1 MNTVIAVSG
10 PPGSG
15 KSTLVVALADA
26 LGNAASIHMDNYEQ
40 MTRKPIEEVMRW
52 MDEGAPFEDVPMPGL
67 EEHLARLKA
76 GDSVVDP
83 ATGMTLRPARY
94 IVFETQFGRA
104 HRGTGR
110 HIDLL
115 VWLDTPADVALAR
128 VLKGHTTAA
137 GREAGAADCAGRMAW
152 LDGYLENYLKLVA
165 RLVSL
170 QRDKVR
176 PAAEIVVDGM
186 RDPAVLA
193 SHLIREIPR
202 YSSRP
207 FHP

>member
-1 MNTVIAVSG
+1 MTTVIAVSG

-15 KSTLVVALADA
+15 KTTLARALADA

-40 MTRKPIEEVMRW
+40 MTRKPLDEVMRW
-52 MDEGAPFEDVPMPGL
+52 MDDGAPFDDVPMPGL

-83 ATGMTLRPARY
+83 ATGLKVRPAPY

-104 HRGTGR
+104 HPGTGR

-128 VLKGHTTAA
+128 VLKAHTSAA
-137 GREAGAADCAGRMAW
+137 CREAGEAGCSGRMAW
-152 LDGYLENYLKLVA
+152 LDSYLENYLKLVA

-176 PAAEIVVDGM
+176 PGAEIVVDGT
-186 RDPAVLA
+186 RDPAVLVGQ
-193 SHLIREIPR
+193 LLRDIPR
-202 YSSRP
+202 YSHRP
-207 FHP
+207 LDP